1 MLSIRHSKV
10 ANFKFLA
17 KPLSSKANVDV
28 SIVKELEYDQL
39 ASVPFLGAKIGPF
52 FQEQP
57 SVGNQY
63 LEDSALR
70 SYLKRWMPANVTC
83 SYFWFVVTQ
92 KLCSCIILH
101 CFNLSLVLQV
111 LSEINPDLQQFG
123 KRVATD
129 IWQLHLEC
137 DKNLPKLEHYN
148 AWGKRVDNIVTC
160 SAWKKMKDIS
170 AEEGL
175 IAIGYQRKFA
185 EWRWV
190 K

>member
-1 MLSIRHSKV
+1 MDACKC
-10 ANFKFLA
+10 
-17 KPLSSKANVDV
+17 NV
-28 SIVKELEYDQL
+28 LL
-39 ASVPFLGAKIGPF
+39 L
-52 FQEQP
+52 
-57 SVGNQY
+57 
-63 LEDSALR
+63 
-70 SYLKRWMPANVTC
+70 
-83 SYFWFVVTQ
+83 WFIVTQ
-92 KLCSCIILH
+92 KLFSCIILH
-101 CFNLSLVLQV
+101 CLNLSFVLQV

-160 SAWKKMKDIS
+160 SAWKKMKEIS

-190 K
+190 NTVC